1 MCALGFFPLDTPFF
15 GEGVQKSMVNF
26 LVDDLDGLITN
37 RVAAGVRIDPL
48 QEDRPDGKFAW
59 IRDPKGNRIEIWQPP
74 AAL

>member
-1 MCALGFFPLDTPFF
+1 
-15 GEGVQKSMVNF
+15 MVNF